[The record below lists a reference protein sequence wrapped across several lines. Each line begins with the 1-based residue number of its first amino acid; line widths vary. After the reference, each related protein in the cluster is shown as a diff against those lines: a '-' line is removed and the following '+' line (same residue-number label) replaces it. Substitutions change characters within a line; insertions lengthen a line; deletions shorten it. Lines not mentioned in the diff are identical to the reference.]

1 MSGLNLYRVSVSFV
15 HFEKGIVAVSEDD
28 AVKQMYKLTQDC
40 FTPEILDYEVE
51 KLAIDGI

>member
-28 AVKQMYKLTQDC
+28 AVKQMYELTQDC